1 MNIEVSEIAAEKIA
15 EILLTADTRHSFLRV
30 GVEEGGC
37 SGLSYTLVLD
47 EQQTEEDMVFHK
59 DKFSIVVHTKSI
71 PYIDGLEIDYEQ
83 SGMIGGFTM
92 NNPNAKASC
101 GCGASF
107 RMANYRGKLKNVIN
121 LGEGENRDDII

>member
-1 MNIEVSEIAAEKIA
+1 MNIDVSEIAAEKIA
-15 EILLTADTRHSFLRV
+15 EILLTAETRHSFLRV

-37 SGLSYTLVLD
+37 RGLSYTLVLD
-47 EQQTEEDMVFHK
+47 EQQTEEDVVFNK
-59 DKFSIVVHTKSI
+59 DKFRLLVHTKSI

-107 RMANYRGKLKNVIN
+107 RMANYRGEVKKC
-121 LGEGENRDDII
+121 D

>member
-1 MNIEVSEIAAEKIA
+1 MNVEISERASEKIA
-15 EILLTADTRHSFLRV
+15 EILLSANTRDSFLRV

-47 EQQTEEDMVFHK
+47 EQHTEEDMVFNK

-71 PYIDGLEIDYEQ
+71 PFIDGLEIDYEE
-83 SGMIGGFTM
+83 SRMIGGFTM
-92 NNPNAKASC
+92 NNPNAKVSC

-107 RMANYRGKLKNVIN
+107 RMANYRGEVKKC
-121 LGEGENRDDII
+121 D